1 MRALVLVMLVGCGG
15 GSSGPDAVIKPDLSG
30 DYVCGSHICHSNQV
44 CVTETAGHT
53 CWTNDA
59 GVGEYG
65 IHDQYCEDVPPEC
78 NGVPS
83 CDCIACEGL
92 CFGAS
97 GSNDRDVGCGCF

>member
-1 MRALVLVMLVGCGG
+1 MRSLMLVFSIACSTNSSSDTAKVNLDGDIPCGT
-15 GSSGPDAVIKPDLSG
+15 
-30 DYVCGSHICHSNQV
+30 HTCHSGQV

-65 IHDQYCEDVPPEC
+65 IHDQFCEDVPAEC

-83 CDCIACEGL
+83 CDCLACEGL
-92 CFGAS
+92 CFGAAE
-97 GSNDRDVGCGCF
+97 RDLSCGCF